1 MKMHSY
7 ITTNGQLHYVSMQS
21 ETVQNRLR
29 HLAESVGGLEKALT
43 DAKAHKAY
51 LDELT
56 EVTLSSDRTPDGT
69 PDIFDG
75 SSTTSVI
82 DVPTA
87 SALRQRLVAASTA
100 PAMDATSTDVVPP
113 VSEAVQPPGMQTLVH
128 HPDEEISALAR
139 ELSEFESELTSTGPD
154 RVHWPNNITYKNFAV
169 YQLIPTLVYELE
181 YPRTDRYVPMRFVV
195 LDLNSLTSTWL
206 QDTTHLRL

>member
-1 MKMHSY
+1 MIMKMHSY

-21 ETVQNRLR
+21 ETIRNRLR
-29 HLAESVGGLEKALT
+29 HLTESVGGLEKALT
-43 DAKAHKAY
+43 DAKARRAY

-56 EVTLSSDRTPDGT
+56 EATLSSDRTPDGT
-69 PDIFDG
+69 PDIFDA
-75 SSTTSVI
+75 STTSVI

-87 SALRQRLVAASTA
+87 SALRQRLVAASAA
-100 PAMDATSTDVVPP
+100 PTMGAASTDSVPP
-113 VSEAVQPPGMQTLVH
+113 VSDPVQPPGMHTLVD

-181 YPRTDRYVPMRFVV
+181 YPRTDRCVSMRFVA
-195 LDLNSLTSTWL
+195 LDLNV
-206 QDTTHLRL
+206 